1 MKADIVVFMVDL
13 EVIADVI
20 VIDITKKKVKEICR
34 IRMFSENLNFVWAL
48 PVMFYILN
56 LENLPNDSL
65 IGSN

>member
-1 MKADIVVFMVDL
+1 MVDL

>member
-1 MKADIVVFMVDL
+1 LKADIVVFMVDL

>member
-1 MKADIVVFMVDL
+1 MKADIVVYMVDL

-34 IRMFSENLNFVWAL
+34 IRMFSEILNFVWAL